1 MSSVVT
7 EKSTLTSSYNSS
19 SLYSNWSP
27 YVSPSE
33 FSTTAPLQLPLQPPP
48 PPPPYSYSPSSAF
61 PNRKQLMF
69 KYSVQYKIPHAK
81 LESECQRSTKDISQ
95 VGLEEPPQ

>member
-7 EKSTLTSSYNSS
+7 EKSTLTSYNSS

-33 FSTTAPLQLPLQPPP
+33 FSTTAPLQLQQP
-48 PPPPYSYSPSSAF
+48 PPPPYSPSAF
-61 PNRKQLMF
+61 PNLKLMF

-81 LESECQRSTKDISQ
+81 FDSECQRTKDI
-95 VGLEEPPQ
+95 GLEEPFQ

>member
-1 MSSVVT
+1 MSLVAT
-7 EKSTLTSSYNSS
+7 EKSTLTPSHYN

-33 FSTTAPLQLPLQPPP
+33 FSTTAPLQPLPPP
-48 PPPPYSYSPSSAF
+48 PACAAAATF
-61 PNRKQLMF
+61 PGRKLLF

-81 LESECQRSTKDISQ
+81 LDSESEC
-95 VGLEEPPQ
+95 

>member
-1 MSSVVT
+1 MVPRLRECCRQSHAKVVSKSSDNIHQT
-7 EKSTLTSSYNSS
+7 WGPPFSRALYN

-33 FSTTAPLQLPLQPPP
+33 FSTTAPLQPLQPPH
-48 PPPPYSYSPSSAF
+48 SGASSATF
-61 PNRKQLMF
+61 PGRKLMF

-81 LESECQRSTKDISQ
+81 LDSEC
-95 VGLEEPPQ
+95 